1 MCAQSFLESG
11 RPVME
16 EMYKSCLVPILALLY
31 YIFLLCKGCTHTVR
45 MSLFVCCIL
54 K

>member
-31 YIFLLCKGCTHTVR
+31 YIFLLLKAAHTQY
-45 MSLFVCCIL
+45 VCLCSCAVY
-54 K
+54 